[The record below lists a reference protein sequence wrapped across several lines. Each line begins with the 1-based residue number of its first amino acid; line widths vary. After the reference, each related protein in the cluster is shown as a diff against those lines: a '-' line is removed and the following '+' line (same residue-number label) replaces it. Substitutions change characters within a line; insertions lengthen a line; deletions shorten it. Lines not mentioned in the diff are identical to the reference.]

1 MLVVPTTVELNSHF
15 VKVPSKSECQSVC
28 CEILLTSMRPL
39 SHSVV
44 TFYKVLARSIIT
56 FGSEQRLLIMF
67 QYMIFLLK

>member
-39 SHSVV
+39 SHSGV
-44 TFYKVLARSIIT
+44 TFYKVLARSIT